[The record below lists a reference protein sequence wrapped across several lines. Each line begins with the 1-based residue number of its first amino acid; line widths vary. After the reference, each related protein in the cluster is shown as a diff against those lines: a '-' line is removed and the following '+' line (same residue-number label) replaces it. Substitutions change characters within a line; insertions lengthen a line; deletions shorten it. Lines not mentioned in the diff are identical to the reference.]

1 MATVPPIKITFIGE
15 TSVGKSSLVRRIVQ
29 GNYMENLGSTIGA
42 AFCTLRH
49 PDRKNGRLYHFWDTA
64 GQERYGAL
72 IPLYLSGSA
81 IIVVVYDVTSRAS
94 FERIERYWI
103 PFIRQNLRLR
113 EDDKMPMMFL
123 IGNKCD
129 VSDFRSVRQV
139 SEDDGKLFATNNN
152 MEFIEASAKTGHNAL
167 QLLEQIAAYADASV
181 VQQGN
186 SVSNS
191 TANGT
196 AGTVTLVSSTVNYVR
211 GCCSN

>member
-1 MATVPPIKITFIGE
+1 MSTVPPIKITFIGE
-15 TSVGKSSLVRRIVQ
+15 TCVGKSSLVRRIVQ
-29 GNYMENLGSTIGA
+29 GNYMENAGSTIGA

-81 IIVVVYDVTSRAS
+81 VIVIVYDVTSRSS
-94 FERIERYWI
+94 FDRIERYWI

-113 EDDKMPMMFL
+113 EDDQMPMMFL

-129 VSDFRSVRQV
+129 VSSKREVLEV
-139 SEDDGKLFATNNN
+139 DGKHFADSNG
-152 MEFIEASAKTGHNAL
+152 MQFMEASAKTGHNSSV
-167 QLLEQIAAYADASV
+167 LLEQIAAYADASI

-186 SVSNS
+186 SVSGGGS
-191 TANGT
+191 
-196 AGTVTLVSSTVNYVR
+196 GTVTLVSNTVNYVR
-211 GCCSN
+211 GCCSVL

>member
-1 MATVPPIKITFIGE
+1 MSTVPPIKITFIGE
-15 TSVGKSSLVRRIVQ
+15 TCVGKSSLVRRIVQ
-29 GNYMENLGSTIGA
+29 GNYMENAGSTIGA

-81 IIVVVYDVTSRAS
+81 VIVIVYDVTSRSS
-94 FERIERYWI
+94 FDRIERYWI

-113 EDDKMPMMFL
+113 EDDQMPMMFL

-129 VSDFRSVRQV
+129 VSSKREVLEV
-139 SEDDGKLFATNNN
+139 DGKHFADSNG
-152 MEFIEASAKTGHNAL
+152 MQFMEASAKTGHNSL
-167 QLLEQIAAYADASV
+167 VLLEAIAAYADASV

-186 SVSNS
+186 SVSGV
-191 TANGT
+191 TNG
-196 AGTVTLVSSTVNYVR
+196 GTVTLVSNTVNYVR
-211 GCCSN
+211 GCCSVL

>member
-1 MATVPPIKITFIGE
+1 MSTVPPIKISFIGE
-15 TSVGKSSLVRRIVQ
+15 TCVGKSSLVRRIVQ

-42 AFCTLRH
+42 AFCTLRY

-81 IIVVVYDVTSRAS
+81 VIVVVYDIASRAS
-94 FERIERYWI
+94 FDRIERYWI
-103 PFIRQNLRLR
+103 PFVRQNLRLR
-113 EDDKMPMMFL
+113 EDDTMPMMFL

-129 VSDFRSVRQV
+129 VNAREV
-139 SEDDGKLFATNNN
+139 SEEEGKLFATNSG
-152 MEFIEASAKTGHNAL
+152 MQFIEASAKTGHNASI
-167 QLLEQIAAYADASV
+167 LLEQIAAYADASV

-186 SVSNS
+186 SVGG

-196 AGTVTLVSSTVNYVR
+196 ANGSTVTLVSGTVNYVR
-211 GCCSN
+211 GCCSIV